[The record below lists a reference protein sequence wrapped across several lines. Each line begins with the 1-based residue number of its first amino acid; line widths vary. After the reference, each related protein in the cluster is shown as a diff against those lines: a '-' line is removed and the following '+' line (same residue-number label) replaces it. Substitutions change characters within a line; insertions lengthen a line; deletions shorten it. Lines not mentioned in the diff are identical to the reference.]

1 MAATTLQGALG
12 MPATSQHLRGLSL
25 GCTETTELKR
35 KVAALEGELKQ
46 QQESTKAVGEEP

>member
-35 KVAALEGELKQ
+35 KVAALEEELKQ